1 MPYIDI
7 ASPRPFLC
15 IFLLVSFAATT
26 AAAQDNPQQVPQQA
40 TSVSPAASA
49 SRSTSVSSKSS
60 GQTQTVWNPCGKS
73 FNSASKYPMDNYP
86 VVVYDA
92 RTQTAMLAFRADVQD
107 LLDKNAS
114 ASFKSPIDLSGL
126 KNRPAFLCYGR
137 PAEFYVFNRRVKT
150 DYTVT
155 VTAVSK
161 SSAGRLEISG
171 GTPSAAA
178 STATPSS
185 AAVAP
190 AAKGFAPPA
199 PATNLLTTDQAIK
212 YFLSDETFDRPM
224 DKLQDDAALV
234 LAQAEQFRSND
245 DQYLATLDQ
254 MIGGPHAAGEGDETL
269 LGIVDQFKQL
279 KKKVDAGMA
288 TERDFEDWTRS
299 ADILIGELPAINGAL
314 QAYPM
319 VDTLTNLRASA
330 AILNDNVRGVINEFR
345 SVLFARSILLKFA
358 NEDPGYLRHRSATEL
373 KSQLRTQYPTTT
385 IDDPT
390 LNRIVE
396 TRFDQLS
403 DKQFVSSLKARLID
417 LHAGR
422 AAMDWADR
430 LNSKLCE
437 RGKHTVP
444 CSKPVDI
451 DLHNDTVNDGDGGKV
466 EITADIVWKGFAAV
480 DFSEDFER
488 ASNKLHEL
496 QDAVAVMNEVEEKT
510 LYAINDAYDESYASY
525 QPLIL
530 DLSAYPNYAFR
541 YSISRTEGF
550 YPYQVIHET
559 PQPQSNCALTISAN
573 TNIGGGA
580 VACVTASTITPPTV
594 FATFSGIPPTSY
606 VPTPPPSIAA
616 AAAAPATPATPLPTS
631 ANVPQGTAMVNSFGQ
646 ITILEYDRGKF
657 ELHRFSGAA
666 LITGVAYDS
675 VGSPSYS
682 WFTCPTS
689 PTLPAGNDS
698 SAPPGCISPTTAAGA
713 TTTAPTYYELVKS
726 SQTTVTVVEG
736 INFNIV
742 KQDTYID
749 QNSYPHSIFFTPS
762 IFFGASAYPLN
773 HYYFGL
779 SESPIR
785 ELSITGGLSYGS
797 QTKLPANYPYAQGSV
812 VDTAPALLTSS
823 TFKPGYFVMIGFHT
837 SLFGKIFNGSIF
849 QSSSNSGQA
858 ASPSSTS
865 TTP

>member
-7 ASPRPFLC
+7 ASLRRFLC
-15 IFLLVSFAATT
+15 ILHLISFTAATSV
-26 AAAQDNPQQVPQQA
+26 AQGTLQQTPQQA
-40 TSVSPAASA
+40 TSVSPDASP
-49 SRSTSVSSKSS
+49 SRSPAVPSDTSVQS
-60 GQTQTVWNPCGKS
+60 QTVWDPCGKS
-73 FNSASKYPMDNYP
+73 FNSAGKYPTNNYP

-92 RTQTAMLAFRADVQD
+92 NTQTAILAFRKDVLH
-107 LLDKNAS
+107 LLDRNAS
-114 ASFKSPIDLSGL
+114 ATFGSPIDLSGL
-126 KNRPAFLCYGR
+126 KDRPAFLCYGR
-137 PAEFYVFNRRVKT
+137 PAEFYVVNRRVKT

-161 SSAGRLEISG
+161 SRAGRLEISG
-171 GTPSAAA
+171 GTPSAAT
-178 STATPSS
+178 STPAPSS
-185 AAVAP
+185 AAAAP

-199 PATNLLTTDQAIK
+199 PATNLLTTDLAIR

-234 LAQAEQFRSND
+234 LAQAEQFRSNY

-254 MIGGPHAAGEGDETL
+254 MIGGPHAAREGDETL
-269 LGIVDQFKQL
+269 RGIEDQFRQL
-279 KKKVDAGMA
+279 KKKVGGGMA
-288 TERDFEDWTRS
+288 SERDFEDWTRS
-299 ADILIGELPAINGAL
+299 ADILIGKLPGINGVL
-314 QAYPM
+314 QGYPL

-345 SVLFARSILLKFA
+345 SVLFARSILLKLA
-358 NEDPGYLRHRSATEL
+358 NDDPEYLRHRSATEL

-396 TRFDQLS
+396 TRFDKLS
-403 DKQFVSSLKARLID
+403 DKQFVSSLKARLIN

-422 AAMDWADR
+422 ASMDWADR
-430 LNSKLCE
+430 LNGKLCV
-437 RGKHTVP
+437 RRKDTDY

-451 DLHNDTVNDGDGGKV
+451 ELRNETANDGDGGKV
-466 EITADIVWKGFAAV
+466 DIAADIVWKGFAAV
-480 DFSEDFER
+480 DFSERFEL
-488 ASNKLHEL
+488 ASNKLRDL
-496 QDAVAVMNEVEEKT
+496 QEAIASMNDVEEKT
-510 LYAINDAYDESYASY
+510 LYAINDAYDGSYVSY

-550 YPYQVIHET
+550 YPYQIIHQT

-573 TNIGGGA
+573 TNTGGGA
-580 VACVTASTITPPTV
+580 VACVSASTTTPPTV
-594 FATFSGIPPTSY
+594 FATFSGIPPASY
-606 VPTPPPSIAA
+606 VPSPPPSA

-646 ITILEYDRGKF
+646 ITILEYNRGKF
-657 ELHRFSGAA
+657 ELHRFSSAA

-675 VGSPSYS
+675 IGSPSYS

-713 TTTAPTYYELVKS
+713 TTSAPTYYELVKT
-726 SQTTVTVVEG
+726 SQTTVSVVQG

-742 KQDTYID
+742 KQDTYIS
-749 QNSYPHSIFFTPS
+749 QNSYPRPIFFTPS

-797 QTKLPANYPYAQGSV
+797 QTRLPANYPYAPGSV

-823 TFKPGYFVMIGFHT
+823 TFKPAYFIMIGFHT

-849 QSSSNSGQA
+849 QNISNSGQA
-858 ASPSSTS
+858 ASPAPAP